1 MWYKKAQN
9 TTGTFISKEQYLMS
23 SIRNLYMKN
32 YYLHSTTDLN
42 KIAIETLKNL
52 PENSLLKKSIL
63 SRLKDMANPG
73 WRDTTSG
80 TIFTSIDIVTWL
92 YKKGLNLN
100 EIPYSCVFNAFV
112 SSPIML
118 SVCLSEIGETKNS
131 SHTMEDSVK
140 IRKKVSDNRL
150 DSYDNNKKYCFL
162 LSEINKTGLVE
173 KLFNNPPYSLLRYLE
188 DAKKMAN
195 CKMLDVKDDVIED
208 FIEFSPH
215 FLYNIKTLSKLG
227 YNISNIKPENMETM
241 LMNKNYSFEVTQKEY
256 EIEDCKSF
264 SDIADEANPLGQ
276 TNALVLAGYDVSK
289 LSNSWYRHI
298 YEGLEAAY
306 TDAGCSDVFYKNE
319 CPLLLEDFIDGF
331 GLTEDRVPPELL
343 KAVRK

>member
-1 MWYKKAQN
+1 MWYKKSQD
-9 TTGTFISKEQYLMS
+9 TTGTFVSKEKHLIS
-23 SIRNLYMKN
+23 TIRNFYMKDF
-32 YYLHSTTDLN
+32 YLHSTTDLDR
-42 KIAIETLKNL
+42 IPIEAFKFPEKNVFKGFMTYRLKN
-52 PENSLLKKSIL
+52 
-63 SRLKDMANPG
+63 MANPA
-73 WRDTTSG
+73 WRETTSG

-100 EIPYSCVFNAFV
+100 EIPYLFVFNAFV

-131 SHTMEDSVK
+131 SHTIENSIKV
-140 IRKKVSDNRL
+140 RKKVSDNRL

-162 LSEINKTGLVE
+162 LSEINKTDLAE
-173 KLFNNPPYSLLRYLE
+173 KLFKNPPYSLLRYLE

-227 YNISNIKPENMETM
+227 YNISNIKPENMELM
-241 LMNKNYSFEVTQKEY
+241 LMNKYSTFEVTQKEY
-256 EIEDCKSF
+256 GIDDCKHL
-264 SDIADEANPLGQ
+264 SDIGDEANPLGQ
-276 TNALVLAGYDVSK
+276 TNALVVAGYDVSK
-289 LSNSWYRHI
+289 LSNKWYRHI
-298 YEGLEAAY
+298 YEELEAAY
-306 TDAGCSDVFYKNE
+306 TDAGCWDTFYKNE

>member
-1 MWYKKAQN
+1 MWYKKSQD
-9 TTGTFISKEQYLMS
+9 TTGTFVSKENYLIS
-23 SIRNLYMKN
+23 SIRNFYMKD
-32 YYLHSTTDLN
+32 YYLHSTTDLD
-42 KIAIETLKNL
+42 KITIETLKNL
-52 PENSLLKKSIL
+52 PENSLFKKSIVY
-63 SRLKDMANPG
+63 RLKDMANPG
-73 WRDTTSG
+73 WRSTTSG

-92 YKKGLNLN
+92 YKKGLTLN
-100 EIPYSCVFNAFV
+100 EIPYLFVFNAFV
-112 SSPIML
+112 SSPVML
-118 SVCLSEIGETKNS
+118 SVCLSEIGENKS
-131 SHTMEDSVK
+131 SGCTMEDSVK
-140 IRKKVSDNRL
+140 VRKKVSNNRL

-162 LSEINKTGLVE
+162 LSEINKTDLAE
-173 KLFNNPPYSLLRYLE
+173 KFFKNPPYSLLRYLE

-227 YNISNIKPENMETM
+227 YNISNIKPENMEIM

-256 EIEDCKSF
+256 GTEDCKYL

-289 LSNSWYRHI
+289 LSNNWYRHI

-306 TDAGCSDVFYKNE
+306 TDAGCSDTFYKDE

-343 KAVRK
+343 KAVKK